1 MADVLIRDVPDHVL
15 RVVDANA
22 RRLGLSRSAYL
33 RRQLAGEA
41 RGGLVSSAD
50 LAAFG
55 ETYADLSDD
64 EVMSRAWR

>member
-1 MADVLIRDVPDHVL
+1 MADVLIRGVPDDVL
-15 RVVDANA
+15 RVIDANA

-41 RGGLVSSAD
+41 RGGPVSAAD

-55 ETYADLSDD
+55 ETSVDLADD
-64 EVMSRAWR
+64 EVMRRAWV

>member
-15 RVVDANA
+15 RVIDANA
-22 RRLGLSRSAYL
+22 RRLGLSRTAYL

-41 RGGLVSSAD
+41 RGGPVSAAD

-55 ETYADLSDD
+55 ETYADLGDD